1 MKVSFVQFAP
11 TLGEPEATRERVGM
25 MADDFANSDLVVLPE
40 LANSGYAFESP
51 QQAQRLAEEPHSSP
65 FVDMLMGFCRKN
77 NQHIVTGLCERA
89 GDRLYNSA
97 VVVSAKGVL
106 STYRK
111 LHLFMNEKDVFEPG
125 DLGLPICTVGDC
137 RVGLLICYDWRF
149 PEVWRILSLKGVDL
163 ICHPSNLVT
172 PGLSQRVTPVYA
184 LVNRLFIVTA
194 NRTGTEGPLTF
205 TGLSQTVDPEGEV
218 LAKATALEEVVR
230 TVSVD
235 VRLARDKQANA
246 RNHLL
251 EDRRPDC
258 YTALTEP

>member
-1 MKVSFVQFAP
+1 MRVSFVQFAP
-11 TLGEPEATRERVGM
+11 TLGDPELTRERIKVLAKGFG
-25 MADDFANSDLVVLPE
+25 DSDLVVLPE
-40 LANSGYAFESP
+40 LANSGYAFDS
-51 QQAQRLAEEPHSSP
+51 QKQAHSLAEESHSSP
-65 FVDMLMGFCRKN
+65 FVDMLIGLCRKN

-97 VVVSAKGVL
+97 VVVNARGVI

-137 RVGLLICYDWRF
+137 RVGLLICFDWRF
-149 PEVWRILSLKGVDL
+149 PEVWRILSLKGADL
-163 ICHPSNLVT
+163 VCHPSNLVT
-172 PGLSQRVTPVYA
+172 PGLAQRVTPVYA
-184 LVNRLFIVTA
+184 LVNKLFIVTA

-205 TGLSQTVDPEGEV
+205 TGLSQTVDPHGEV
-218 LAKATALEEVVR
+218 LAKASAVEEVVR
-230 TVSVD
+230 TVTVD
-235 VRLARDKQANA
+235 VALARDKQVTA

-258 YTALTEP
+258 YKALS